1 MINAEVDDIVSD
13 FDVLEE
19 KYKIWRENRLN
30 TISELRDIAD
40 YIDKVTKNVGIA
52 KVILRECGKIIL
64 TDLIMVL

>member
-1 MINAEVDDIVSD
+1 MTNAEVDDIVSD

-30 TISELRDIAD
+30 TISELCDIAD

-64 TDLIMVL
+64 TEL

>member
-1 MINAEVDDIVSD
+1 MTNAEVDDIVSD

-40 YIDKVTKNVGIA
+40 YIDKVTKNVITSARTASGSKKKKNSGA
-52 KVILRECGKIIL
+52 
-64 TDLIMVL
+64 